1 MDIYPYTDEYMDT
14 YLVADLV
21 TDLAAALATTD
32 LIHDFA
38 TIDLAT
44 LRRPRHIAAT
54 SPLASQPAHYQHAAD
69 DVSCR
74 EVGGDVVS

>member
-1 MDIYPYTDEYMDT
+1 MDT
-14 YLVADLV
+14 YLVADLT

-44 LRRPRHIAAT
+44 GVAAGTLSTCRR
-54 SPLASQPAHYQHAAD
+54 
-69 DVSCR
+69 
-74 EVGGDVVS
+74 